1 MYINPPVTTRIFSIF
16 KRYKLKKGL
25 NVHAHTA
32 FSETTTH
39 RGLPLASLLAFAMTG
54 FIAILTE
61 TLPAGLL
68 PEIGKGLGVSQVMA
82 GQLVSIYA
90 LGSLLAAI
98 PLTVLTS
105 GWRRKKVLLL
115 AVGTF
120 LIFNTVTTLSSSYWL
135 TMAARFMSGVAAGL
149 AWGILAGYARRLVP
163 AELQGRAL
171 AIAMVGIPVA
181 LSLGTPAGAW
191 LGSMMGWRV
200 SFGIMAALAIILFIW
215 TWVAVP
221 DLPGQQADR
230 RLPVWQVFRMPGVRP
245 VLAVI
250 LLWMTAH
257 NILYTFIGPFLQ
269 LSGLTENV
277 GLILLMFGIAA
288 LAGIWITGML
298 VDRHL
303 RNLVL
308 LSLVALAAVSV
319 ALAAG
324 MWEQIVVYV
333 AVIVWGWSFGG
344 ASTQMQTAAA
354 DAAGNHVDVVQAMV
368 TTAWNLAIASG
379 GVIGGLLL
387 NNAGA
392 VSFPWALL
400 AFMVVAFIIAW
411 RAREHAFR
419 PGARGSTMKE

>member
-1 MYINPPVTTRIFSIF
+1 M
-16 KRYKLKKGL
+16 
-25 NVHAHTA
+25 HANTV
-32 FSETTTH
+32 FSETTTQ

-68 PEIGKGLGVSQVMA
+68 PEIGMGLDVSQVMA

-120 LIFNTVTTLSSSYWL
+120 LIFNTITTLSFSYWL

-163 AELQGRAL
+163 AEMQGRAL

-191 LGSMMGWRV
+191 LGSTMGWRV
-200 SFGIMAALAIILFIW
+200 PFGIMAALAVILFIW

-230 RLPVWQVFRMPGVRP
+230 RLPVWQVFQMPGVRP

-250 LLWMTAH
+250 FLWMTAH

-269 LSGLTENV
+269 LSGLTGNV
-277 GLILLMFGIAA
+277 GLILLIFGIAA
-288 LAGIWITGML
+288 LIGIWITGML

-324 MWEQIVVYV
+324 MREQIVVFV

-392 VSFPWALL
+392 VSFTWALL
-400 AFMVVAFIIAW
+400 IFMAVALIIAW
-411 RAREHAFR
+411 CAKKHAFR
-419 PGARGSTMKE
+419 PGAREPLVK

>member
-1 MYINPPVTTRIFSIF
+1 MHANTEFSNATSS
-16 KRYKLKKGL
+16 R
-25 NVHAHTA
+25 
-32 FSETTTH
+32 
-39 RGLPLASLLAFAMTG
+39 RLPLAPLLAFAMTG

-68 PEIGKGLGVSQVMA
+68 PAIGEGLGVSQVMA

-115 AVGTF
+115 AVGIF
-120 LIFNTVTTLSSSYWL
+120 VVFNTITTVSSSYSL
-135 TMAARFMSGVAAGL
+135 TLAARFMSGVAAGL

-163 AELQGRAL
+163 ADLQGRAL
-171 AIAMVGIPVA
+171 AIAMVGIPIA

-191 LGSMMGWRV
+191 LGGILGWRV
-200 SFGIMAALAIILFIW
+200 SFGLMAALAVILFIW
-215 TWVAVP
+215 TLLAVP
-221 DLPGQQADR
+221 DLPGQQAER
-230 RLPVWQVFRMPGVRP
+230 RLPVWKVFMMPGVRP

-250 LLWMTAH
+250 FLWMTAH

-269 LSGLTENV
+269 LSGLAERV
-277 GLILLMFGIAA
+277 GLILLIFGLAA
-288 LAGIWITGML
+288 LVGIWITGTL
-298 VDRHL
+298 VDRYL

-308 LSLVALAAVSV
+308 CSLAALAAVALV
-319 ALAAG
+319 LAAS
-324 MWEQIVVYV
+324 MQEQGIVVL

-354 DAAGNHVDVVQAMV
+354 DSAGNHVDVVQAMV

-379 GVIGGLLL
+379 GVIGGVLL

-392 VSFPWALL
+392 ASFPWAVM
-400 AFMVVAFIIAW
+400 AFMAIALFIAYVGKN
-411 RAREHAFR
+411 HAFR
-419 PGARGSTMKE
+419 PGARSGHGA

>member
-1 MYINPPVTTRIFSIF
+1 
-16 KRYKLKKGL
+16 
-25 NVHAHTA
+25 
-32 FSETTTH
+32 
-39 RGLPLASLLAFAMTG
+39 MTG

-68 PEIGKGLGVSQVMA
+68 PEIGMGLDVSQVMA

-120 LIFNTVTTLSSSYWL
+120 LIFNTITTLSFSYWL

-163 AELQGRAL
+163 AEMQGRAL

-200 SFGIMAALAIILFIW
+200 PFGIMAALAVILFIW

-230 RLPVWQVFRMPGVRP
+230 RLPVWQVFQMPGVRP

-250 LLWMTAH
+250 FLWMTAH

-269 LSGLTENV
+269 LSGLTGNV
-277 GLILLMFGIAA
+277 GLILLIFGIAA
-288 LAGIWITGML
+288 LIGIWITGML

-324 MWEQIVVYV
+324 MREQIVVFL

-400 AFMVVAFIIAW
+400 IFMAVALIIAW
-411 RAREHAFR
+411 CAKKHAFR
-419 PGARGSTMKE
+419 PGAREPLVK

>member
-1 MYINPPVTTRIFSIF
+1 
-16 KRYKLKKGL
+16 
-25 NVHAHTA
+25 
-32 FSETTTH
+32 
-39 RGLPLASLLAFAMTG
+39 MTG

-68 PEIGKGLGVSQVMA
+68 PEIGMGLDVSQVMA

-120 LIFNTVTTLSSSYWL
+120 LIFNTITTLSFSYWL

-163 AELQGRAL
+163 AEMQGRAL

-200 SFGIMAALAIILFIW
+200 PFGIMAALAVILFIW

-230 RLPVWQVFRMPGVRP
+230 RLPVWQVFQMPGVRP

-250 LLWMTAH
+250 FLWMTAH

-269 LSGLTENV
+269 LSGLTGNV
-277 GLILLMFGIAA
+277 GLILLIFGIAA
-288 LAGIWITGML
+288 LIGIWITGML

-308 LSLVALAAVSV
+308 LSLAALAAVSV

-324 MWEQIVVYV
+324 MREQIVVFV

-400 AFMVVAFIIAW
+400 IFMAVALIIAW
-411 RAREHAFR
+411 CAKKHAFR
-419 PGARGSTMKE
+419 PGAREPLVK

>member
-1 MYINPPVTTRIFSIF
+1 MPTNTDSNDS
-16 KRYKLKKGL
+16 LKQ
-25 NVHAHTA
+25 
-32 FSETTTH
+32 
-39 RGLPLASLLAFAMTG
+39 RRLPLTPLLAFAMTG

-68 PEIGKGLGVSQVMA
+68 MQIGEGLGISQVMA

-120 LIFNTVTTLSSSYWL
+120 LVFNTITTVSANYWL
-135 TMAARFMSGVAAGL
+135 TLTARFMSGVAAGL
-149 AWGILAGYARRLVP
+149 AWGILAGYARRLAP

-171 AIAMVGIPVA
+171 AVAMVGIPVA

-191 LGSMMGWRV
+191 LGGMMGWRTP
-200 SFGIMAALAIILFIW
+200 FGLMAALAVILFIW
-215 TWVAVP
+215 TLVAVP
-221 DLPGQQADR
+221 DLPGQHADR
-230 RLPVWQVFRMPGVRP
+230 RLPLWKVFLMPGVRP

-250 LLWMTAH
+250 FLWMTAH
-257 NILYTFIGPFLQ
+257 NILYTFIGPFVE
-269 LSGLTENV
+269 LSGLTAHI
-277 GLILLMFGIAA
+277 GLILLIFGFAA
-288 LAGIWITGML
+288 LAGIWITGTL
-298 VDRHL
+298 VDCHL

-308 LSLVALAAVSV
+308 LSLAALTAVSLV
-319 ALAAG
+319 LTVG
-324 MWEQIVVYV
+324 MREQIVVFL

-354 DAAGNHVDVVQAMV
+354 DVAGNNGDVVQAMV

-379 GVIGGLLL
+379 GVAGGLLL
-387 NNAGA
+387 NNIGA
-392 VSFPWALL
+392 TSFPWTLMALT
-400 AFMVVAFIIAW
+400 AVAFVIAYSGKKY
-411 RAREHAFR
+411 AFR
-419 PGARGSTMKE
+419 PGARSTAMKP

>member
-1 MYINPPVTTRIFSIF
+1 M
-16 KRYKLKKGL
+16 GL
-25 NVHAHTA
+25 D
-32 FSETTTH
+32 
-39 RGLPLASLLAFAMTG
+39 
-54 FIAILTE
+54 
-61 TLPAGLL
+61 
-68 PEIGKGLGVSQVMA
+68 VSQVMA

-120 LIFNTVTTLSSSYWL
+120 LIFNTITTLSFSYWL

-163 AELQGRAL
+163 AEMQGRAL

-191 LGSMMGWRV
+191 LGSTMGWRV
-200 SFGIMAALAIILFIW
+200 PFGIMAALAVILFIW

-230 RLPVWQVFRMPGVRP
+230 RLPVWQVFQMPGVRP

-250 LLWMTAH
+250 FLWMTAH

-269 LSGLTENV
+269 LSGLTGNV
-277 GLILLMFGIAA
+277 GLILLIFGIAA
-288 LAGIWITGML
+288 LIGIWITGML

-308 LSLVALAAVSV
+308 LSLAALAAVSV

-324 MWEQIVVYV
+324 MREQIVVFL

-400 AFMVVAFIIAW
+400 IFMAVALIIAW
-411 RAREHAFR
+411 CAKKHAFR
-419 PGARGSTMKE
+419 PGAREPLVK

>member
-1 MYINPPVTTRIFSIF
+1 M
-16 KRYKLKKGL
+16 
-25 NVHAHTA
+25 HANTV
-32 FSETTTH
+32 FSETTTQ

-68 PEIGKGLGVSQVMA
+68 PEIGMGLDVSQVMA

-120 LIFNTVTTLSSSYWL
+120 LIFNTITTLSSSYWL

-163 AELQGRAL
+163 AEMQGRAL

-200 SFGIMAALAIILFIW
+200 PFGIMAALAVILFIW

-230 RLPVWQVFRMPGVRP
+230 RLPVWQVFQMPGVRP

-250 LLWMTAH
+250 FLWMTAH

-269 LSGLTENV
+269 LSGLTGNV
-277 GLILLMFGIAA
+277 GLILLIFGIAA
-288 LAGIWITGML
+288 LIGIWITGML

-324 MWEQIVVYV
+324 MREQIVVFV

-400 AFMVVAFIIAW
+400 IFMAVALIIAW
-411 RAREHAFR
+411 CAKKHAFR
-419 PGARGSTMKE
+419 PGAREPLVK

>member
-1 MYINPPVTTRIFSIF
+1 M
-16 KRYKLKKGL
+16 
-25 NVHAHTA
+25 HANTV
-32 FSETTTH
+32 FSETTTQ
-39 RGLPLASLLAFAMTG
+39 RGLPLASMLAFAITG
-54 FIAILTE
+54 FIAILSE

-68 PEIGKGLGVSQVMA
+68 PEIGMGLDVSQVMA

-120 LIFNTVTTLSSSYWL
+120 LIFNTITTLSFSYWL

-163 AELQGRAL
+163 AEMQGRAL

-200 SFGIMAALAIILFIW
+200 PFGIMAALAVILFIW

-230 RLPVWQVFRMPGVRP
+230 RLPVWQVFQMPGVRP

-250 LLWMTAH
+250 FLWMTAH

-269 LSGLTENV
+269 LSGLTGNV
-277 GLILLMFGIAA
+277 GLILLIFGIAA
-288 LAGIWITGML
+288 LIGIWITGML

-324 MWEQIVVYV
+324 MREQIVVFV

-392 VSFPWALL
+392 LSFPWALL
-400 AFMVVAFIIAW
+400 IFMAVALIIAW
-411 RAREHAFR
+411 CAKKHAFR
-419 PGARGSTMKE
+419 PGAREPLVK

>member
-1 MYINPPVTTRIFSIF
+1 M
-16 KRYKLKKGL
+16 
-25 NVHAHTA
+25 HANTV
-32 FSETTTH
+32 FSETTTQ

-68 PEIGKGLGVSQVMA
+68 PEIGMSLDVSQVMA

-120 LIFNTVTTLSSSYWL
+120 LIFNTITTLSFSYWL

-163 AELQGRAL
+163 AEMQGRAL

-200 SFGIMAALAIILFIW
+200 PFGIMAALAVILFIW

-230 RLPVWQVFRMPGVRP
+230 RLPVWQVFQMPGVRP

-250 LLWMTAH
+250 FLWMTAH

-269 LSGLTENV
+269 LSGLTGNV
-277 GLILLMFGIAA
+277 GLILLIFGIAA
-288 LAGIWITGML
+288 LIGIWITGML

-308 LSLVALAAVSV
+308 LSLAALAAVSV

-324 MWEQIVVYV
+324 MREQIVVFL

-400 AFMVVAFIIAW
+400 IFMAVALIIAW
-411 RAREHAFR
+411 CAKKHAFR
-419 PGARGSTMKE
+419 PGAREPLVK

>member
-1 MYINPPVTTRIFSIF
+1 M
-16 KRYKLKKGL
+16 
-25 NVHAHTA
+25 HANTV
-32 FSETTTH
+32 FSETTTQQ
-39 RGLPLASLLAFAMTG
+39 GLPLASLLAFAMTG

-68 PEIGKGLGVSQVMA
+68 PEIGMGLDVSQVMA

-120 LIFNTVTTLSSSYWL
+120 LIFNTITTLSFSYWL

-163 AELQGRAL
+163 AEMQGRAL

-191 LGSMMGWRV
+191 LGSTMGWRV
-200 SFGIMAALAIILFIW
+200 PFGIMAALAVILFIW

-230 RLPVWQVFRMPGVRP
+230 RLPVWQVFQMPGVRP

-250 LLWMTAH
+250 FLWMTAH

-269 LSGLTENV
+269 LSGLTGNV
-277 GLILLMFGIAA
+277 GLILLIFGIAA
-288 LAGIWITGML
+288 LIGIWITGML

-308 LSLVALAAVSV
+308 LSLAALAAVSV

-324 MWEQIVVYV
+324 MREQIVVFL

-400 AFMVVAFIIAW
+400 IFMAVALIIAW
-411 RAREHAFR
+411 CAKKHAFR
-419 PGARGSTMKE
+419 PGAREPLVK

>member
-1 MYINPPVTTRIFSIF
+1 M
-16 KRYKLKKGL
+16 
-25 NVHAHTA
+25 HANTV
-32 FSETTTH
+32 FSETTTQ

-68 PEIGKGLGVSQVMA
+68 PEIGMGLDVSQVMA

-120 LIFNTVTTLSSSYWL
+120 LIFNTITTLSFSYWL

-163 AELQGRAL
+163 AEMQGRAL

-191 LGSMMGWRV
+191 LGSTMGWRV
-200 SFGIMAALAIILFIW
+200 PFGIMAALAVILFIW

-230 RLPVWQVFRMPGVRP
+230 RLPVWQVFQMPGVRP

-250 LLWMTAH
+250 FLWMTAH

-269 LSGLTENV
+269 LSGLTGNV
-277 GLILLMFGIAA
+277 GLILLIFGIAA
-288 LAGIWITGML
+288 LIGIWITGML

-308 LSLVALAAVSV
+308 LSLAALAAVSV

-324 MWEQIVVYV
+324 MREQIVVFL

-400 AFMVVAFIIAW
+400 IFMAVALIIAW
-411 RAREHAFR
+411 CAKKHAFR
-419 PGARGSTMKE
+419 PGARESLVK

>member
-1 MYINPPVTTRIFSIF
+1 M
-16 KRYKLKKGL
+16 
-25 NVHAHTA
+25 HANTKFPNA
-32 FSETTTH
+32 TSS
-39 RGLPLASLLAFAMTG
+39 RRLPLAPLLAFAMTG

-68 PEIGKGLGVSQVMA
+68 PAISEGLGVSQVMA

-115 AVGTF
+115 AVGIF
-120 LIFNTVTTLSSSYWL
+120 VVFNTITTVSSSYSL
-135 TMAARFMSGVAAGL
+135 TLAARFMSGVAAGL

-163 AELQGRAL
+163 ADLQGRAL
-171 AIAMVGIPVA
+171 AIAMVGIPIA

-191 LGSMMGWRV
+191 LGGILGWRV
-200 SFGIMAALAIILFIW
+200 SFGLMAALAVILFIW
-215 TWVAVP
+215 TLLAVP
-221 DLPGQQADR
+221 DLPGQQVEW
-230 RLPVWQVFRMPGVRP
+230 RLPVWKVFMMPGVRP

-250 LLWMTAH
+250 FLWMTAH

-269 LSGLTENV
+269 LSGLAERV
-277 GLILLMFGIAA
+277 GLILLIFGLAA
-288 LAGIWITGML
+288 LVGIWITGTL

-308 LSLVALAAVSV
+308 CSLAALAAV
-319 ALAAG
+319 ALILTAG
-324 MWEQIVVYV
+324 MREQGIVVLT
-333 AVIVWGWSFGG
+333 VIVWGWSFGG

-354 DAAGNHVDVVQAMV
+354 DSAGNHVDVVQAMV

-379 GVIGGLLL
+379 GVIGGVLL

-392 VSFPWALL
+392 ASFPWAVM
-400 AFMVVAFIIAW
+400 AFMAVALFIAYVGKN
-411 RAREHAFR
+411 HAFR
-419 PGARGSTMKE
+419 PGARSGQGA

>member
-1 MYINPPVTTRIFSIF
+1 M
-16 KRYKLKKGL
+16 
-25 NVHAHTA
+25 HANTV
-32 FSETTTH
+32 FSETTTQ

-68 PEIGKGLGVSQVMA
+68 PEIGMGLDVSQVMA

-120 LIFNTVTTLSSSYWL
+120 LIFNTITTLSFSYWL

-163 AELQGRAL
+163 AEMQGRAL
-171 AIAMVGIPVA
+171 AFAMVGIPVA

-191 LGSMMGWRV
+191 LGSTMGWRV
-200 SFGIMAALAIILFIW
+200 PFGIMAALAVILFIW

-230 RLPVWQVFRMPGVRP
+230 RLPVWQVFQMPGVRP

-250 LLWMTAH
+250 FLWMTAH

-269 LSGLTENV
+269 LSGLTGNV
-277 GLILLMFGIAA
+277 GLILLIFGIAA
-288 LAGIWITGML
+288 LIGIWITGML

-308 LSLVALAAVSV
+308 LSLAALAAVSV

-324 MWEQIVVYV
+324 MREQIVVFL

-400 AFMVVAFIIAW
+400 IFMAVALIIAW
-411 RAREHAFR
+411 CAKKHAFR
-419 PGARGSTMKE
+419 PGAREPLVK

>member
-1 MYINPPVTTRIFSIF
+1 M
-16 KRYKLKKGL
+16 
-25 NVHAHTA
+25 HANTV
-32 FSETTTH
+32 FSETTTQ

-68 PEIGKGLGVSQVMA
+68 PEIGMGLDVSQVMA

-120 LIFNTVTTLSSSYWL
+120 LIFNTITTLSFSYWL

-163 AELQGRAL
+163 AEMQGRAL

-200 SFGIMAALAIILFIW
+200 PFGIMAALAVILFIW

-230 RLPVWQVFRMPGVRP
+230 RLPVWQVFQMPGVRP

-250 LLWMTAH
+250 FLWMTAH

-269 LSGLTENV
+269 LSGLTGNV
-277 GLILLMFGIAA
+277 GLILLIFGIAA
-288 LAGIWITGML
+288 LIGIWITGML
-298 VDRHL
+298 VYRHL

-324 MWEQIVVYV
+324 MREQIVVFV

-400 AFMVVAFIIAW
+400 IFMAVALIIAW
-411 RAREHAFR
+411 CAKKHAFR
-419 PGARGSTMKE
+419 PGAREPLVK

>member
-1 MYINPPVTTRIFSIF
+1 M
-16 KRYKLKKGL
+16 
-25 NVHAHTA
+25 HANTV
-32 FSETTTH
+32 FSETTTQ

-68 PEIGKGLGVSQVMA
+68 PEIGMGLDVSQVMA

-120 LIFNTVTTLSSSYWL
+120 LIFNTITTLSFSYWL

-163 AELQGRAL
+163 AEMQGRAL

-191 LGSMMGWRV
+191 LGGMMGWRV
-200 SFGIMAALAIILFIW
+200 PFGIMAALAVILFIW

-230 RLPVWQVFRMPGVRP
+230 RLPVWQVFQMPGVRP

-250 LLWMTAH
+250 FLWMTAH

-269 LSGLTENV
+269 LSGLTGNV
-277 GLILLMFGIAA
+277 GLILLIFGIAA
-288 LAGIWITGML
+288 LIGIWITGML

-324 MWEQIVVYV
+324 MREQIVVFV

-400 AFMVVAFIIAW
+400 IFMAVALIIAW
-411 RAREHAFR
+411 CAKKHAFR
-419 PGARGSTMKE
+419 PGAREPLVK

>member
-1 MYINPPVTTRIFSIF
+1 M
-16 KRYKLKKGL
+16 
-25 NVHAHTA
+25 HANTV
-32 FSETTTH
+32 FSETTTQ

-68 PEIGKGLGVSQVMA
+68 PEIGMGLDVSQVMA

-120 LIFNTVTTLSSSYWL
+120 LIFNTITTLSFSYWL

-163 AELQGRAL
+163 AEMQGRAL

-200 SFGIMAALAIILFIW
+200 PFGIMAALAVILFIW

-230 RLPVWQVFRMPGVRP
+230 RLPVWQVFQMPGVRP

-250 LLWMTAH
+250 FLWMTAH

-269 LSGLTENV
+269 LSGLTGNV
-277 GLILLMFGIAA
+277 GLILLIFGIAA
-288 LAGIWITGML
+288 LIGIRITGML

-324 MWEQIVVYV
+324 MREQIVVFV

-400 AFMVVAFIIAW
+400 IFMAVALIIAW
-411 RAREHAFR
+411 CAKKHAFR
-419 PGARGSTMKE
+419 PGAREPLVK

>member
-1 MYINPPVTTRIFSIF
+1 M
-16 KRYKLKKGL
+16 
-25 NVHAHTA
+25 HANTV
-32 FSETTTH
+32 FSETTTQ
-39 RGLPLASLLAFAMTG
+39 RGLPLASLLVFAMTG

-68 PEIGKGLGVSQVMA
+68 PEIGMGLDVSQVMA

-120 LIFNTVTTLSSSYWL
+120 LIFNTITTLSFSYWL

-163 AELQGRAL
+163 AEMQGRAL

-200 SFGIMAALAIILFIW
+200 PFGIMAALAVILFIW

-230 RLPVWQVFRMPGVRP
+230 RLPVWQVFQMPGVRP

-250 LLWMTAH
+250 FLWMTAH
-257 NILYTFIGPFLQ
+257 NILYTFIRPFLQ
-269 LSGLTENV
+269 LSGLTGNV
-277 GLILLMFGIAA
+277 GLILLIFGIAA
-288 LAGIWITGML
+288 LIGIWITGML

-324 MWEQIVVYV
+324 MREQIVVFV

-400 AFMVVAFIIAW
+400 IFMAVALIIAW
-411 RAREHAFR
+411 CAKKHAFR
-419 PGARGSTMKE
+419 PGAREPLVK

>member
-1 MYINPPVTTRIFSIF
+1 
-16 KRYKLKKGL
+16 
-25 NVHAHTA
+25 VHANTV
-32 FSETTTH
+32 FSETTTQ

-68 PEIGKGLGVSQVMA
+68 PEIGMGLDVSQVMA

-105 GWRRKKVLLL
+105 GWRRKNVLLL

-120 LIFNTVTTLSSSYWL
+120 LIFNTITTLSFSYWL

-163 AELQGRAL
+163 AEMQGRAL

-200 SFGIMAALAIILFIW
+200 PFGIMAALAVILFIW

-230 RLPVWQVFRMPGVRP
+230 RLPVWQVFQMPGVRP

-250 LLWMTAH
+250 FLWMTAH

-269 LSGLTENV
+269 LSGLTGNV
-277 GLILLMFGIAA
+277 GLILLIFGIAA
-288 LAGIWITGML
+288 LIGIWITGML

-324 MWEQIVVYV
+324 MREQIVVFV

-400 AFMVVAFIIAW
+400 IFMAVALIIAW
-411 RAREHAFR
+411 CAKKHAFR
-419 PGARGSTMKE
+419 PGAREPLVK

>member
-1 MYINPPVTTRIFSIF
+1 M
-16 KRYKLKKGL
+16 
-25 NVHAHTA
+25 HANTV
-32 FSETTTH
+32 FSETTTQ

-68 PEIGKGLGVSQVMA
+68 PEIGMGLDVSQVMA

-120 LIFNTVTTLSSSYWL
+120 LIFNTITTLSFSYWL

-163 AELQGRAL
+163 AEMQGRAL

-191 LGSMMGWRV
+191 LGSTMGWRV
-200 SFGIMAALAIILFIW
+200 PFGIMAALAVILFIW
-215 TWVAVP
+215 TWVAVH

-230 RLPVWQVFRMPGVRP
+230 RLPVWQVFQMPGVRP

-250 LLWMTAH
+250 FLWMTAH

-269 LSGLTENV
+269 LSGLTGNV
-277 GLILLMFGIAA
+277 GLILLIFGIAA
-288 LAGIWITGML
+288 LIGIWITGML

-308 LSLVALAAVSV
+308 LSLAALAAVSV

-324 MWEQIVVYV
+324 MREQIVVFL

-400 AFMVVAFIIAW
+400 IFMAVALIIAW
-411 RAREHAFR
+411 CAKKHAFR
-419 PGARGSTMKE
+419 PGAREPLVK

>member
-1 MYINPPVTTRIFSIF
+1 M
-16 KRYKLKKGL
+16 
-25 NVHAHTA
+25 HANTV
-32 FSETTTH
+32 FSETTTQ

-68 PEIGKGLGVSQVMA
+68 PEIGMDLDVSQVMA

-120 LIFNTVTTLSSSYWL
+120 LIFNTITTLSFSYWL

-163 AELQGRAL
+163 AEMQGRAL

-191 LGSMMGWRV
+191 LGSTMGWRV
-200 SFGIMAALAIILFIW
+200 PFGIMAALAVILFIW

-230 RLPVWQVFRMPGVRP
+230 RLPVWQVFQMPGVRP

-250 LLWMTAH
+250 FLWMTAH

-269 LSGLTENV
+269 LSGLIGNV
-277 GLILLMFGIAA
+277 GLILLIFGIAA
-288 LAGIWITGML
+288 LIGIWITGML

-308 LSLVALAAVSV
+308 LSLAALAAVSV

-324 MWEQIVVYV
+324 MREQIVVFL

-400 AFMVVAFIIAW
+400 IFMAVALIIAW
-411 RAREHAFR
+411 CAKKHAFR
-419 PGARGSTMKE
+419 PGAREPLVK

>member
-1 MYINPPVTTRIFSIF
+1 M
-16 KRYKLKKGL
+16 
-25 NVHAHTA
+25 HANTV
-32 FSETTTH
+32 FSETTTQ

-68 PEIGKGLGVSQVMA
+68 PEIGMGLDVSQVMA

-120 LIFNTVTTLSSSYWL
+120 LIFNTITTLSFSYWL

-163 AELQGRAL
+163 AEMQGRAL

-200 SFGIMAALAIILFIW
+200 PFGIMAALAVILFIW

-230 RLPVWQVFRMPGVRP
+230 RLPVWQVFQMPGVRP

-250 LLWMTAH
+250 FLWMTAH

-269 LSGLTENV
+269 LSGLTGNV
-277 GLILLMFGIAA
+277 GLILLIFGIAA
-288 LAGIWITGML
+288 LIGIWITGML

-324 MWEQIVVYV
+324 MREQIVVFV

-400 AFMVVAFIIAW
+400 IFMAVALIIAW
-411 RAREHAFR
+411 CAKKHAFR
-419 PGARGSTMKE
+419 PGAREPLVK